1 MQIGAMPSFQ
11 SGMELYTNILYVSH
25 YSHYRMGGQK
35 SMLALIENLDR
46 KNFRPFLV
54 CPEPGELSK
63 KMEQLDCPVFYVPLR
78 SLKVKNIST
87 LVKNYFRIKRIIKEN
102 NIDIVHPDHER
113 DAFLCGL
120 AKKRTSAKMVWHVR
134 LTRNNNLDKTNE
146 KFADGIIGIS
156 DATAVRFS
164 QNVINS
170 GKFRVIYNGVDCSV
184 FKPVENNEDLRKDMG
199 IPADRFV
206 IIFVGQITKG
216 KGIFDLLNAMKKVKE
231 NYKQKMPAML
241 YYIGTPTLA
250 EELVKL
256 KNEITEA
263 GLVDHIKIVP
273 QQNKIYRWMQ
283 ASDVL
288 VLPSHEGTEGM
299 GRVLFEA
306 MACGA
311 ATIGTDIS
319 GIREAISEDSGFLV
333 PDGSPDDMA
342 EKLMQLIEDDDLLR
356 KMKKNGRKRALQF
369 FDIKKHA
376 ENVERFYFDIMKERL

>member
-1 MQIGAMPSFQ
+1 
-11 SGMELYTNILYVSH
+11 
-25 YSHYRMGGQK
+25 
-35 SMLALIENLDR
+35 MLALIENLDR
-46 KNFRPFLV
+46 NHFRPFLV
-54 CPEPGELSK
+54 CPEKGELSK

-102 NIDIVHPDHER
+102 NIDIIHPDHER

-134 LTRNNNLDKTNE
+134 LTRSNNLDKTNE
-146 KFADGIIGIS
+146 KLADGIIGIS
-156 DATAVRFS
+156 DATAERFS

-184 FKPVENNEDLRKDMG
+184 FKPLENNKGLRKDMG
-199 IPADRFV
+199 IPADKFV

-216 KGIFDLLNAMKKVKE
+216 KGIFDLLRAMEELKDRYEKE
-231 NYKQKMPAML
+231 MPAIL
-241 YYIGTPTLA
+241 YYIGSPALA
-250 EELVKL
+250 EELVQL
-256 KNEITEA
+256 KNKITES
-263 GLVDHIKIVP
+263 GLQDYIKIIP
-273 QQNKIYRWMQ
+273 QQKKIYRWMQ

-311 ATIGTDIS
+311 ATIGTDTS
-319 GIREAISEDSGFLV
+319 GVREAISEESGFLV
-333 PDGSPDDMA
+333 RDGSPEDMA
-342 EKLMQLIEDDDLLR
+342 EKLSDLIEDDELL
-356 KMKKNGRKRALQF
+356 KQMKKNGRKRALQF

-376 ENVERFYFDIMKERL
+376 ENVERFYFDILKDRL